1 MSLLVAAF
9 FLLIW
14 SGTGEIPH
22 GTKNSLPVNITPVL
36 PCQGTCASCSPL
48 GISLSAMTLLPPASM
63 DLARLV
69 SRMALQDNFTIP
81 SGCLRDFFIFLK
93 IKKDPSNKSIRSDY
107 RCVIVLL
114 LLISGNVH
122 HNPGPG
128 FAESAVIFNTPTEFK
143 TRSGLGFMHL
153 NVRSMIAKMDMIRI
167 WAHTTDA
174 DVIVISETW
183 LNKAVLNKDI
193 NIDGYNVYRTDRP
206 KKGGGVAVYVKSK
219 FHVNIRLST
228 SVSKQFELLA
238 LDMEISKTLHITVV
252 GCYRPPSAISCTL
265 PSLMELLSGLKFNEI
280 VLIGDLNWNWLLPA
294 SDDFK
299 AFCDSFNLFRLLPY

>member
-1 MSLLVAAF
+1 MS
-9 FLLIW
+9 
-14 SGTGEIPH
+14 
-22 GTKNSLPVNITPVL
+22 
-36 PCQGTCASCSPL
+36 
-48 GISLSAMTLLPPASM
+48 
-63 DLARLV
+63 D
-69 SRMALQDNFTIP
+69 
-81 SGCLRDFFIFLK
+81 
-93 IKKDPSNKSIRSDY
+93 
-107 RCVIVLL
+107 
-114 LLISGNVH
+114 
-122 HNPGPG
+122 
-128 FAESAVIFNTPTEFK
+128 VIFNTPTEFK
-143 TRSGLGFMHL
+143 TRSGPGFIHL

-252 GCYRPPSAISCTL
+252 GCYRHLQLSA
-265 PSLMELLSGLKFNEI
+265 
-280 VLIGDLNWNWLLPA
+280 A
-294 SDDFK
+294 
-299 AFCDSFNLFRLLPY
+299 PYHR